1 MGLKEVFIK
10 AALKNIREDVD
21 ISNCGWL
28 FERIMSKYEHCFIVR
43 RSVDDAVL
51 RKSYHLAA
59 ILFNFLNDDLG
70 GSMADYFGSA
80 VANALYDNNLAL
92 SLRPLSPEDLKAINE
107 SIEERALNY
116 DKIKADLK
124 DCGFDL
130 DGGN

>member
-21 ISNCGWL
+21 ISDCGWL
-28 FERIMSKYEHCFIVR
+28 FERVMSKYEHCFIVR
-43 RSVDDAVL
+43 RSVDDVVL

-130 DGGN
+130 DGGK